1 MLPDVRVS
9 RPTATVP
16 FVTVPKLIASFSA
29 RSAVRSR
36 FTTPLTPFV
45 PKSFIKTPCFTFADP
60 ASRRSTESR
69 AYHFGPCGLPTPS
82 HSDPFFTL
90 FGKLLFPEGQFL
102 PYPFYCIPK
111 CLKPLLSMCSCN
123 NNIDYVFCLL
133 YTSDAADDLLCVD
146 LGGRRIIKK

>member
-45 PKSFIKTPCFTFADP
+45 PKSFTKTPCFTFADP
-60 ASRRSTESR
+60 ASRRSTKR
-69 AYHFGPCGLPTPS
+69 PPYHFLLRGLPPPS
-82 HSDPFFTL
+82 NPDPFFP
-90 FGKLLFPEGQFL
+90 FFRKLLFPEGDFL
-102 PYPFYCIPK
+102 LYPFY
-111 CLKPLLSMCSCN
+111 
-123 NNIDYVFCLL
+123 
-133 YTSDAADDLLCVD
+133 
-146 LGGRRIIKK
+146 